1 MAAIHDITE
10 DDWRLLRAIRLRA
23 LQDAPNAFT
32 SNYGDE
38 AGHDERRWRERL
50 RSNLWLLA
58 FQDGTAAPPI
68 GVIAATRE
76 PLAPTGEPFLSSLW
90 VDPEHR
96 RLGIARELIDAAADL
111 VAVGGAEAVS
121 LWVLADNTAAHNLYS
136 AVGFVY
142 TEDRQL
148 APGSSD
154 MHEQRMRRNL
164 RLDRRGQPGPRGRL
178 PGLPARGADRP
189 AALT

>member
-32 SNYGDE
+32 SNYGAE

-68 GVIAATRE
+68 GVIAATRQ
-76 PLAPTGEPFLSSLW
+76 PLAPAGEPFLSSLW

-96 RLGIARELIDAAADL
+96 RHGVARELIDAAADL
-111 VAVGGAEAVS
+111 VAARGAEAVS
-121 LWVLADNTAAHNLYS
+121 LWVLDDNTAAHSLYS
-136 AVGFVY
+136 VAGFVY

-154 MHEQRMRRNL
+154 VHEQRMRRNL
-164 RLDRRGQPGPRGRL
+164 RLDRRGRPGQRGRL
-178 PGLPARGADRP
+178 TGLPARGADRP